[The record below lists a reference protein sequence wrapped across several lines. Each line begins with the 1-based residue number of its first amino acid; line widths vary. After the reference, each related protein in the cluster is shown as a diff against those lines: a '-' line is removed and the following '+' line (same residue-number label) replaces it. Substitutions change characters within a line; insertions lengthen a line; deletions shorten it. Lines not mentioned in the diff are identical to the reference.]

1 MDLPKASVS
10 LGAVREGL
18 EGRISAGFIIRRDWL
33 RILDTKL
40 DPDIFLPDPV
50 WERCNGSKPHLRG
63 FPCGLWMLM
72 HSLTLL
78 TLSIPRPRS
87 TDPSFEACHTCS
99 SKEALKTSSKFITNF
114 FSCEH
119 CRTHFAE
126 MALSLSTEPLQHDGD
141 AVLWLWEA
149 HNSVNKRLEGGAST
163 DPMFPKV
170 QFPARDVCPYCYVS
184 GDNPEP
190 GAIAM
195 VEAPDADSR
204 RIWNRTAVLLFL
216 WNFYSL
222 NHSDF
227 TTANVVLK
235 AAWVT
240 DKSSELHIRFYTPSG
255 ANQTG
260 QYDVLVAGTLYSL
273 CFTLMLTVA
282 YLLFRRRARHVMRK
296 WTLPK

>member
-1 MDLPKASVS
+1 
-10 LGAVREGL
+10 
-18 EGRISAGFIIRRDWL
+18 
-33 RILDTKL
+33 
-40 DPDIFLPDPV
+40 
-50 WERCNGSKPHLRG
+50 
-63 FPCGLWMLM
+63 
-72 HSLTLL
+72 
-78 TLSIPRPRS
+78 
-87 TDPSFEACHTCS
+87 
-99 SKEALKTSSKFITNF
+99 
-114 FSCEH
+114 
-119 CRTHFAE
+119 